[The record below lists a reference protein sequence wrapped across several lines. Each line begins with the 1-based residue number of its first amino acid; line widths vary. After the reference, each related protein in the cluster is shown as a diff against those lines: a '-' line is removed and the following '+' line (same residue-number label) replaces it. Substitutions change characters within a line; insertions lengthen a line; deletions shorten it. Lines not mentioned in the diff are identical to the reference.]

1 LQAKFE
7 WGSPQNL
14 NFDLYTLGKHADN
27 SMRYKVAFVAA
38 LALASYGVEANPP
51 AFTCSGPSCG
61 VPIRA
66 GSKSKSS
73 GVQVK
78 MVAAGATSTQ
88 DYLSSLGTVQV
99 LRAPKDSAS
108 NIVNLN
114 IPDVVEPPSSV
125 TEGFKAQAAGKEHAV
140 TVMER
145 VIELMDQK
153 PSVNSA
159 PVRSLTPPSA
169 STKKWQ
175 PYGGYEPKKNSAS
188 HAHHATPAPVA
199 SAQPFNT
206 CIEHATT
213 KEPAAAA
220 TSSIELATTNNPAK
234 KWQVSMCVAL
244 RTDMS

>member
-1 LQAKFE
+1 MN
-7 WGSPQNL
+7 W
-14 NFDLYTLGKHADN
+14 YTLGRNADN
-27 SMRYKVAFVAA
+27 SMRCKIALVAA
-38 LALASYGVEANPP
+38 LALASCGVEANPP

-66 GSKSKSS
+66 AGSKSKSS

-78 MVAAGATSTQ
+78 MVAAGASSTQ

-114 IPDVVEPPSSV
+114 IPDAVEPPSSV
-125 TEGFKAQAAGKEHAV
+125 TDGLKAECKEHAV
-140 TVMER
+140 TEMER
-145 VIELMDQK
+145 VIEMMDQK

-188 HAHHATPAPVA
+188 HADHVTPAPVA

-213 KEPAAAA
+213 KESAAAA

-234 KWQVSMCVAL
+234 KWQVSNVYGAVH
-244 RTDMS
+244 